1 MYNSFNRIQNV
12 FGFFTTVACVFGA
25 FIAATDL
32 FSPREPSGIIT
43 PDNIQV
49 VKGRSHYYSTKKE
62 EYAVIRFSLD
72 ADLSSLFTWNTKNL
86 FVYVTADWPGADNTT
101 NSAVIWDSII
111 TNPSADHLLNIGP
124 ATLKKLRK
132 SSAGKSIDPNR
143 YVMNSLQT
151 PRAQTKSTATIFQKP
166 MSNFLSANITGP
178 FSGKLKIKNQKP
190 KYQIT
195 HPSGKIAQT
204 EDVTLKL
211 HYNVQPWVGLL
222 TWNLPRDLFLWK
234 TMSGGESD
242 KLALPALKVKEAKET
257 KAKPKA
263 KVNKAKA

>member
-32 FSPREPSGIIT
+32 FSPRDPSGVIA
-43 PDNIQV
+43 PQNIQV
-49 VKGRSHYYSTKKE
+49 HAENSVKGRPHYYSSKKE
-62 EYAVIRFSLD
+62 EYAIIRFSLD

-86 FVYVTADWPGADNTT
+86 FVYVTADWPGPDNTT

-111 TNPSADHLLNIGP
+111 TNPSADHLLNVGP
-124 ATLKKLRK
+124 HTLKKLRK
-132 SSAGKSIDPNR
+132 LSAGKSIDPSR
-143 YVMNSLQT
+143 GML
-151 PRAQTKSTATIFQKP
+151 
-166 MSNFLSANITGP
+166 
-178 FSGKLKIKNQKP
+178 KLKNQKP

-204 EDVTLKL
+204 ADVTLKL

-222 TWNLPRDLFLWK
+222 TWNMPQDLFLWK
-234 TMSGGESD
+234 TLAGGESD
-242 KLALPALKVKEAKET
+242 KIALPALKAKDSKDT
-257 KAKPKA
+257 KTKTKT
-263 KVNKAKA
+263 KTKKAKA

>member
-32 FSPREPSGIIT
+32 FSPREPSGVIT
-43 PDNIQV
+43 PDKIQV
-49 VKGRSHYYSTKKE
+49 VKGRPHYYSTRKE

-86 FVYVTADWPGADNTT
+86 FVYVTADWPGPDNTT

-143 YVMNSLQT
+143 
-151 PRAQTKSTATIFQKP
+151 
-166 MSNFLSANITGP
+166 
-178 FSGKLKIKNQKP
+178 GKLKLKNQKP

-204 EDVTLKL
+204 ADVTLKL

-222 TWNLPRDLFLWK
+222 TWNMPKDLFLWK
-234 TMSGGESD
+234 TMSGGQS
-242 KLALPALKVKEAKET
+242 KKVALPALKVKESKDTNSKTST
-257 KAKPKA
+257 KAK
-263 KVNKAKA
+263 NAKA

>member
-25 FIAATDL
+25 FIAATDF
-32 FSPREPSGIIT
+32 FSPREPSGIIA

-49 VKGRSHYYSTKKE
+49 VKGRPHYYSTKKE

-86 FVYVTADWPGADNTT
+86 FVYVTADWPGVDNTT

-143 YVMNSLQT
+143 
-151 PRAQTKSTATIFQKP
+151 
-166 MSNFLSANITGP
+166 
-178 FSGKLKIKNQKP
+178 GKLKLKNQKP

-242 KLALPALKVKEAKET
+242 KLALPALKVKDSKETKET
-257 KAKPKA
+257 KAKSKA

>member
-32 FSPREPSGIIT
+32 FSPREPSGVIR

-49 VKGRSHYYSTKKE
+49 VKGRPHYYSTRKE
-62 EYAVIRFSLD
+62 EYAVIRFSLE

-86 FVYVTADWPGADNTT
+86 FVYVTADWPGPDNTT

-132 SSAGKSIDPNR
+132 SSVGKSIDPSR
-143 YVMNSLQT
+143 
-151 PRAQTKSTATIFQKP
+151 
-166 MSNFLSANITGP
+166 
-178 FSGKLKIKNQKP
+178 GKLKLKNQRP

-195 HPSGKIAQT
+195 HPSGKVAQT
-204 EDVTLKL
+204 QDVTLKL

-222 TWNLPRDLFLWK
+222 TWNMPRDLFLWK
-234 TMSGGESD
+234 SVSGGESD
-242 KLALPALKVKEAKET
+242 GFTLPTLKMKESNDGKT
-257 KAKPKA
+257 KAKTKTKKA
-263 KVNKAKA
+263 MA

>member
-49 VKGRSHYYSTKKE
+49 VKGRPHYYSTKKE

-101 NSAVIWDSII
+101 NSAVIWDTII

-143 YVMNSLQT
+143 
-151 PRAQTKSTATIFQKP
+151 
-166 MSNFLSANITGP
+166 
-178 FSGKLKIKNQKP
+178 GKLKLKNQKP